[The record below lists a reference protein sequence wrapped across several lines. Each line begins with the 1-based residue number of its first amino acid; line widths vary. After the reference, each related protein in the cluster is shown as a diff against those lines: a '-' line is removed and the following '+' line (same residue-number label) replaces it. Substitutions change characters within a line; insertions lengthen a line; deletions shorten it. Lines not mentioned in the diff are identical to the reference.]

1 MRYSYTWNHIK
12 ILASICEC
20 NDNRITITPNWIN
33 ILDDHHKTTF
43 PFTLWPLTY
52 RTSTVMVSSALSTP
66 KVSNLNHPK
75 NCNMTMKQ
83 YKSNEVMVVC
93 FQHEDNDK
101 SCEKCLNDPSEPNC
115 IFSLVNTE
123 KNETDENKNL
133 LRIFSKIKNKAMRN
147 INKLLFETSSNDD
160 YTISF
165 IILTGY
171 GIGAAMASFMS
182 REIALSQ
189 KKEQI
194 HLGLDKPKIVVDCVT
209 FESPS
214 NLAGEK
220 YWKQIEDIVDK
231 YVDVQHHDKKR
242 LRSINECREL
252 SCLKSEHNKD
262 DKDDEDDEKSSVRIG
277 SIILI
282 DSLEKYK
289 HDDDIFDD
297 VSIRSYV
304 KEIDKK
310 IYMLPYEK

>member
-20 NDNRITITPNWIN
+20 DDTRVTITPNWIN

-52 RTSTVMVSSALSTP
+52 RTSTIMVSSALSTP
-66 KVSNLNHPK
+66 KVSNITNK
-75 NCNMTMKQ
+75 SSCNMTMKL
-83 YKSNEVMVVC
+83 YRSNEVMVVC

-101 SCEKCLNDPSEPNC
+101 SCERCLNDPSESNC

-123 KNETDENKNL
+123 LESDENKNL
-133 LRIFSKIKNKAMRN
+133 LRTFSKIKIKSIRN
-147 INKLLFETSSNDD
+147 INKLLFESSNNGSH
-160 YTISF
+160 ISCM
-165 IILTGY
+165 ILTGY
-171 GIGAAMASFMS
+171 GIGAAMASFMA
-182 REIALSQ
+182 REMALQQ
-189 KKEQI
+189 KKEQV
-194 HLGLDKPKIVVDCVT
+194 HLHLEKPKIAIDCVT

-231 YVDVQHHDKKR
+231 YVDVQHHDKER

-252 SCLKSEHNKD
+252 SSIPS
-262 DKDDEDDEKSSVRIG
+262 DESSSVKIG
-277 SIILI
+277 SVILI
-282 DSLEKYK
+282 DSLDKYR
-289 HDDDIFDD
+289 HGSDIFDD